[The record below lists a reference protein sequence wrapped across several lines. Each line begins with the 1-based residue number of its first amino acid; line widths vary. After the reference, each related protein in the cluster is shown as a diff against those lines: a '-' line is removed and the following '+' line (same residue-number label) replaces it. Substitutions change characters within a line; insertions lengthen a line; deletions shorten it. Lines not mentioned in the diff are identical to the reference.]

1 MDKWKGI
8 NMNKKYLEKY
18 SQLIVKIGIN
28 IQKDQ
33 ILVINSP
40 IECSE
45 FVRIISEI
53 AYKEGAREVVINWN
67 DELSNK
73 IRYIQANDE
82 IFDEFPQ
89 WRKEMFVSYA
99 KKGAAFLSISASD
112 PELMKDVKPER
123 LMRSGKASS
132 IALAEYRERLMSD
145 KNVWCVVSIPTKAWA
160 KKVFHGV
167 NEDEA
172 IEKLWEAIF
181 EAVRAT
187 EADPVVAWQKHQ
199 NKLKKSMDFLNRNN
213 FKYLV
218 YKNSI
223 GTDLKIE
230 LPNHHIWLGGSSFSP
245 DGTEFVANIP
255 TEEVFT
261 LPLKTGVNGK
271 VVSSKPLNY
280 NGNLIENFSFTF
292 KDGRIIDFTA
302 ENGYETLK
310 GLVETDEGS
319 HYLGEV
325 ALVPFD
331 SPISNS
337 NILFYNT
344 LFDENASCHLAIG
357 EAYPT
362 CLKNGDKMT
371 RDELKTAGVNDSLEH
386 VDFMLGTR
394 DLSIIGITSDGKEV
408 EVFKNGN
415 FIF

>member
-1 MDKWKGI
+1 
-8 NMNKKYLEKY
+8 MNKKYIDKY
-18 SQLIVKIGIN
+18 ARLIIKIGIN
-28 IQKDQ
+28 IQENQ

-45 FVRIISEI
+45 FTRIVSEI
-53 AYKEGAREVVINWN
+53 AYKEGAREVIINWN
-67 DELSNK
+67 DELSTK
-73 IRYIQANDE
+73 IKYLHGRDE
-82 IFDEFPQ
+82 IFNEFPQ
-89 WRKEMFVSYA
+89 WRKELFVSYA
-99 KKGAAFLSISASD
+99 RKGAAFLSISASD
-112 PELMKDVKPER
+112 PELMKDVNPDR
-123 LMRSGKASS
+123 LVRSGRAANT
-132 IALAEYRERLMSD
+132 ALAEYRERMMSD

-160 KKVFHGV
+160 KKVFKDID
-167 NEDEA
+167 EDDA
-172 IEKLWEAIF
+172 VEKLWQSIF

-187 EADPVVAWQKHQ
+187 EVDPVVAWQKHQ
-199 NKLKKSMDFLNRNN
+199 NKLRKSMDFLNNSN

-223 GTDLKIE
+223 GTNLKIE
-230 LPNHHIWLGGSSFSP
+230 FAKDNLWLGGSSLSAE
-245 DGTEFVANIP
+245 GTEFVANIP

-280 NGNLIENFSFTF
+280 NGNLIENFTLTF
-292 KDGRIIDFTA
+292 KEGRIIDFTA

-310 GLVETDEGS
+310 GLIETDEGS

-362 CLKNGDKMT
+362 CLKNGDNMT
-371 RDELKTAGVNDSLEH
+371 RDELKALGVNDSLEH
-386 VDFMLGTR
+386 VDFMVGTS
-394 DLSIIGITSDGKEV
+394 DLSIIGITLDGKEI

-415 FIF
+415 FAI

>member
-1 MDKWKGI
+1 
-8 NMNKKYLEKY
+8 MNKNYLDKYAR
-18 SQLIVKIGIN
+18 LIIKIGIN
-28 IQKDQ
+28 IQENQ

-45 FVRIISEI
+45 FTRIVSEI

-67 DELSNK
+67 DELSTK
-73 IRYIQANDE
+73 IKYLHGRDE
-82 IFDEFPQ
+82 IFNEFPK
-89 WRKEMFVSYA
+89 WRKELFISYA
-99 KKGAAFLSISASD
+99 RRGAAFLSISASD
-112 PELMKDVKPER
+112 PELMKDVNPDR
-123 LMRSGKASS
+123 LVRSGRAANT
-132 IALAEYRERLMSD
+132 ALAEYRERMMSD

-160 KKVFHGV
+160 KKVFKDID
-167 NEDEA
+167 EDDA
-172 IEKLWEAIF
+172 VEKLWQSIF

-187 EADPVVAWQKHQ
+187 EVDPVVAWQKHQ
-199 NKLKKSMDFLNRNN
+199 NKLRKSMDFLNNSN

-223 GTDLKIE
+223 GTNLKIE
-230 LPNHHIWLGGSSFSP
+230 FAKDNLWLGGSSLSAE
-245 DGTEFVANIP
+245 GTEFVANIP

-280 NGNLIENFSFTF
+280 NGNLIENFTLTF
-292 KDGRIIDFTA
+292 KEGRIIDFTA

-310 GLVETDEGS
+310 GLIETDEGS

-362 CLKNGDKMT
+362 CLKNGDNMT
-371 RDELKTAGVNDSLEH
+371 RDELKALGVNDSLEH
-386 VDFMLGTR
+386 VDFMVGTS
-394 DLSIIGITSDGKEV
+394 DLSIIGITLDGKEI

-415 FIF
+415 FAI